1 MCRIITSEVD
11 DNMDEQNNVDGIRKD
26 DILTLEGN
34 LEQKDMLNNEQAQSG
49 DDQPGQQQNYSPAGQ
64 QPYQQPQYGAPGQSQ
79 NYGPAGQQS
88 YHGQS
93 GYDQQRQWNQDSYAQ
108 QMHSDGQEYQQKQ
121 QYSQPDQSQNY
132 GPAGQQSYQQPQ
144 YSAPGQPQNYGP
156 AGQQPYHGQSGYDQ
170 QRQWNQDS
178 YAQQMQSD
186 GQEYQQK
193 PQYSQPGQ
201 PQNYG
206 PAGQQSY
213 QQPQYSTPGQPQNY
227 GPADQQSYQQPQYSA
242 LDQSQYGQRQQPTPY
257 DSPMGYV
264 GYEYRQN
271 IPADVKKGSTHIPN
285 PLNIVGMIMALIT
298 VFLPYAHMD
307 SDVRTISGVF
317 GIDVISVII
326 AAVLLVADIIS
337 AFMNKTVAYIIDLV
351 ISVIVGGAL
360 IFEFVL
366 SLIDLGKLD
375 KTVNAGLSFGAWF
388 SVVTAILLLVS
399 VPVWWAVSRKKAKT
413 EKETAES
420 AV

>member
-26 DILTLEGN
+26 DRLSLEGN
-34 LEQKDMLNNEQAQSG
+34 LGQKDMLNNVQAQSG
-49 DDQPGQQQNYSPAGQ
+49 YDQPGQQQNYGPAGQ
-64 QPYQQPQYGAPGQSQ
+64 QPQYSAPGQQQNYGSAGQHPQYGAPGQQ
-79 NYGPAGQQS
+79 
-88 YHGQS
+88 
-93 GYDQQRQWNQDSYAQ
+93 
-108 QMHSDGQEYQQKQ
+108 
-121 QYSQPDQSQNY
+121 QNY
-132 GPAGQQSYQQPQ
+132 GPAGQQSYQQP
-144 YSAPGQPQNYGP
+144 PYG
-156 AGQQPYHGQSGYDQ
+156 
-170 QRQWNQDS
+170 
-178 YAQQMQSD
+178 
-186 GQEYQQK
+186 
-193 PQYSQPGQ
+193 QPGQ
-201 PQNYG
+201 
-206 PAGQQSY
+206 QS
-213 QQPQYSTPGQPQNY
+213 
-227 GPADQQSYQQPQYSA
+227 
-242 LDQSQYGQRQQPTPY
+242 TPY

-271 IPADVKKGSTHIPN
+271 VPADVKKGSTHIPN
-285 PLNIVGMIMALIT
+285 LLNIVGMIMALIT

-326 AAVLLVADIIS
+326 VAVLLVADIIS

-366 SLIDLGKLD
+366 SLIDLGRLD
-375 KTVNAGLSFGAWF
+375 KTVNAGLGFGAWF

-399 VPVWWAVSRKKAKT
+399 VPVWWAVSRKKAKS

>member
-11 DNMDEQNNVDGIRKD
+11 DNMDEQNNVDGIHKD
-26 DILTLEGN
+26 DRLSLEGN
-34 LEQKDMLNNEQAQSG
+34 LEQKDTLNNEQAR
-49 DDQPGQQQNYSPAGQ
+49 
-64 QPYQQPQYGAPGQSQ
+64 
-79 NYGPAGQQS
+79 
-88 YHGQS
+88 S
-93 GYDQQRQWNQDSYAQ
+93 GYDQPCQT
-108 QMHSDGQEYQQKQ
+108 
-121 QYSQPDQSQNY
+121 QNY
-132 GPAGQQSYQQPQ
+132 GQSGQQPQ

-170 QRQWNQDS
+170 QR
-178 YAQQMQSD
+178 
-186 GQEYQQK
+186 
-193 PQYSQPGQ
+193 PQYSQLGQPQNYGSSGQQPYQQPRYGAPGQ
-201 PQNYG
+201 PQNYYGSSGRQPYQQPQYSAPGQQQNYG

-213 QQPQYSTPGQPQNY
+213 QQPPYGQPGQ
-227 GPADQQSYQQPQYSA
+227 QS
-242 LDQSQYGQRQQPTPY
+242 TPY

-271 IPADVKKGSTHIPN
+271 VPVDVKKGSTHIPN
-285 PLNIVGMIMALIT
+285 LLNIVGMIMALIT

-317 GIDVISVII
+317 GIDVISVIVV
-326 AAVLLVADIIS
+326 AVLLVADIIS

-351 ISVIVGGAL
+351 ISVIIGGAL

-366 SLIDLGKLD
+366 SLIDLGRLD
-375 KTVNAGLSFGAWF
+375 KTVNAGLGFGAWF

-399 VPVWWAVSRKKAKT
+399 VPVWWAVSRKKAKS

>member
-11 DNMDEQNNVDGIRKD
+11 DNMDEQNNVDGDR
-26 DILTLEGN
+26 LSLEGN
-34 LEQKDMLNNEQAQSG
+34 LGQKDMLNNVQAQSG
-49 DDQPGQQQNYSPAGQ
+49 YDQPGQQQNYGPAG
-64 QPYQQPQYGAPGQSQ
+64 QQPQYGAPGQQQ
-79 NYGPAGQQS
+79 NYGPT
-88 YHGQS
+88 
-93 GYDQQRQWNQDSYAQ
+93 
-108 QMHSDGQEYQQKQ
+108 
-121 QYSQPDQSQNY
+121 
-132 GPAGQQSYQQPQ
+132 
-144 YSAPGQPQNYGP
+144 
-156 AGQQPYHGQSGYDQ
+156 GQQPYHGQSGYDQ

-178 YAQQMQSD
+178 YAQQMQAD
-186 GQEYQQK
+186 GQEYQQR
-193 PQYSQPGQ
+193 PQYSQLGQPQNYGSSGQQPYQQPKYGAPGQ
-201 PQNYG
+201 QQNYG

-213 QQPQYSTPGQPQNY
+213 QQPQYSAPGQQQNY
-227 GPADQQSYQQPQYSA
+227 GLAGQQSYQQPP
-242 LDQSQYGQRQQPTPY
+242 YGQPGQQSTPY

-271 IPADVKKGSTHIPN
+271 VPADVKKGSTHIPN
-285 PLNIVGMIMALIT
+285 LLNIVGMIMALIT

-326 AAVLLVADIIS
+326 VAVLLVADIIS

-399 VPVWWAVSRKKAKT
+399 VPVWWAVSRKKAKS
-413 EKETAES
+413 EKETVES

>member
-26 DILTLEGN
+26 DRLSLEGN
-34 LEQKDMLNNEQAQSG
+34 LGQKDMLNNVQAQSG
-49 DDQPGQQQNYSPAGQ
+49 YDQPGQQQNYGPAGQ
-64 QPYQQPQYGAPGQSQ
+64 QPQYSAPGQQQ
-79 NYGPAGQQS
+79 NYGPAGQQ
-88 YHGQS
+88 
-93 GYDQQRQWNQDSYAQ
+93 
-108 QMHSDGQEYQQKQ
+108 
-121 QYSQPDQSQNY
+121 
-132 GPAGQQSYQQPQ
+132 PQ
-144 YSAPGQPQNYGP
+144 YGAPGQPQNYGP

-178 YAQQMQSD
+178 YAQQMQAD
-186 GQEYQQK
+186 GQEYQQR
-193 PQYSQPGQ
+193 PQYSQLGQPQNYGSSGQQPYQQPRYGTPGQ
-201 PQNYG
+201 QQNYG

-213 QQPQYSTPGQPQNY
+213 QQPQYGAPGQQQNY
-227 GPADQQSYQQPQYSA
+227 GLAGQQSYQQPP
-242 LDQSQYGQRQQPTPY
+242 YGQPGQQSTPY

-271 IPADVKKGSTHIPN
+271 VPADVKKGSTHIPN
-285 PLNIVGMIMALIT
+285 LLNIVGMIMALIT

-326 AAVLLVADIIS
+326 VAVLLVADIIS

-388 SVVTAILLLVS
+388 SVVTAIFLLIS
-399 VPVWWAVSRKKAKT
+399 VPVWWAVSRKKAKS

>member
-1 MCRIITSEVD
+1 
-11 DNMDEQNNVDGIRKD
+11 MDEQNNVDGIHKD
-26 DILTLEGN
+26 DRLSLEGN
-34 LEQKDMLNNEQAQSG
+34 LEQKDMLNNVQAQSG
-49 DDQPGQQQNYSPAGQ
+49 YDQPGQQQNYGPAG
-64 QPYQQPQYGAPGQSQ
+64 QQPQYGAPGQQQ
-79 NYGPAGQQS
+79 NYGPT
-88 YHGQS
+88 
-93 GYDQQRQWNQDSYAQ
+93 
-108 QMHSDGQEYQQKQ
+108 
-121 QYSQPDQSQNY
+121 
-132 GPAGQQSYQQPQ
+132 
-144 YSAPGQPQNYGP
+144 
-156 AGQQPYHGQSGYDQ
+156 GQQPYHGQSGYDQ

-178 YAQQMQSD
+178 YAQQMQAD
-186 GQEYQQK
+186 GQEYQQR
-193 PQYSQPGQ
+193 PQYSQLGQPQNYGLSGQQPYQQPRYGASGQQQNYYGSSGWQPYQQPQYSAPGQ
-201 PQNYG
+201 QQNYG

-213 QQPQYSTPGQPQNY
+213 QQSPYGQPGQ
-227 GPADQQSYQQPQYSA
+227 QS
-242 LDQSQYGQRQQPTPY
+242 TPY

-264 GYEYRQN
+264 GYEYRRN
-271 IPADVKKGSTHIPN
+271 VPVDVKKGSTHIPN
-285 PLNIVGMIMALIT
+285 LLNIVGMIMALIT

-326 AAVLLVADIIS
+326 VAVLLVADIIS

-388 SVVTAILLLVS
+388 SVVTAILLLAS
-399 VPVWWAVSRKKAKT
+399 VPVWWAVSRKKAKS

>member
-11 DNMDEQNNVDGIRKD
+11 DNMDEQNNVDGIHKD
-26 DILTLEGN
+26 DRLSLEGN
-34 LEQKDMLNNEQAQSG
+34 LEQKDTLNNEQAR
-49 DDQPGQQQNYSPAGQ
+49 
-64 QPYQQPQYGAPGQSQ
+64 
-79 NYGPAGQQS
+79 
-88 YHGQS
+88 S
-93 GYDQQRQWNQDSYAQ
+93 GYDQPC
-108 QMHSDGQEYQQKQ
+108 
-121 QYSQPDQSQNY
+121 QPQNY
-132 GPAGQQSYQQPQ
+132 GQSGQQPQ
-144 YSAPGQPQNYGP
+144 YSAPGQQQNYGP

-178 YAQQMQSD
+178 YAQQMQAD
-186 GQEYQQK
+186 GQEYQQR
-193 PQYSQPGQ
+193 PQYSQLGQPQNYGSLGWQPYQQPQYSAPGQ

-213 QQPQYSTPGQPQNY
+213 QHPPYGQPGQ
-227 GPADQQSYQQPQYSA
+227 QST
-242 LDQSQYGQRQQPTPY
+242 LY

-271 IPADVKKGSTHIPN
+271 VPVDVKKGSTHIPN
-285 PLNIVGMIMALIT
+285 LLNIVGMIMALIT

-307 SDVRTISGVF
+307 SDVRTISGVL
-317 GIDVISVII
+317 GIDVISVIVV
-326 AAVLLVADIIS
+326 AVLLVADIIS

-351 ISVIVGGAL
+351 ISVIIGGAL

-366 SLIDLGKLD
+366 SLIDLGRLD
-375 KTVNAGLSFGAWF
+375 KTVNAGLGFGAWF

-399 VPVWWAVSRKKAKT
+399 VPVWWAVSRKKAKS

>member
-26 DILTLEGN
+26 DRLSLEGN
-34 LEQKDMLNNEQAQSG
+34 LEQKDMLNNVQAQSG
-49 DDQPGQQQNYSPAGQ
+49 CDQPGQWNQDSYAQQLQSDGQEYQQRPQYSQPGPQYSQPQNYGPAGQ
-64 QPYQQPQYGAPGQSQ
+64 QPYQQPQYSAPDQPQ

-88 YHGQS
+88 NHGQS

-108 QMHSDGQEYQQKQ
+108 QMHSDGQEYQQRP
-121 QYSQPDQSQNY
+121 QYSQPGPQYSQSQNY
-132 GPAGQQSYQQPQ
+132 GPAGQQPYQQPQ
-144 YSAPGQPQNYGP
+144 YRQP
-156 AGQQPYHGQSGYDQ
+156 
-170 QRQWNQDS
+170 
-178 YAQQMQSD
+178 
-186 GQEYQQK
+186 
-193 PQYSQPGQ
+193 
-201 PQNYG
+201 
-206 PAGQQSY
+206 
-213 QQPQYSTPGQPQNY
+213 
-227 GPADQQSYQQPQYSA
+227 
-242 LDQSQYGQRQQPTPY
+242 DQSQYGQQQQPPYGQLGQQPTPY
-257 DSPMGYV
+257 DRPMGYV

-271 IPADVKKGSTHIPN
+271 VPADVKKGSTHIPN
-285 PLNIVGMIMALIT
+285 LLNIVGMIMALIT

-399 VPVWWAVSRKKAKT
+399 VPVWWTVSRKKAKA

>member
-26 DILTLEGN
+26 DRLSFEGN
-34 LEQKDMLNNEQAQSG
+34 LEQKDMLNNVQAQSG
-49 DDQPGQQQNYSPAGQ
+49 YDQLGQPQSYGPAGQQPQYSAPGQQQNYGPAGQ
-64 QPYQQPQYGAPGQSQ
+64 QPYQQPQYGAPGQPQ
-79 NYGPAGQQS
+79 NYGPAG
-88 YHGQS
+88 
-93 GYDQQRQWNQDSYAQ
+93 
-108 QMHSDGQEYQQKQ
+108 
-121 QYSQPDQSQNY
+121 
-132 GPAGQQSYQQPQ
+132 QQPQ
-144 YSAPGQPQNYGP
+144 YSAPGQQQNYGP
-156 AGQQPYHGQSGYDQ
+156 AEQQPYHGQSGYDQ

-178 YAQQMQSD
+178 YAQQMQAD
-186 GQEYQQK
+186 GQEYQQ
-193 PQYSQPGQ
+193 PQYGAPGQ

-206 PAGQQSY
+206 SAGQQPYQQPQYGAPGQQQNYGLSGQQSY
-213 QQPQYSTPGQPQNY
+213 QQPPYGQPGQ
-227 GPADQQSYQQPQYSA
+227 QS
-242 LDQSQYGQRQQPTPY
+242 TPY

-271 IPADVKKGSTHIPN
+271 VPVDVKKGSTHIPN
-285 PLNIVGMIMALIT
+285 LLNIVGMIMALIT

-326 AAVLLVADIIS
+326 VAVLLVADIIS

-351 ISVIVGGAL
+351 ISVIVGGTL

-388 SVVTAILLLVS
+388 SVVTVILLLVS
-399 VPVWWAVSRKKAKT
+399 VPVWWAVSRKKAKS

>member
-26 DILTLEGN
+26 DRLSLEGN
-34 LEQKDMLNNEQAQSG
+34 LEQKDMLNNVQA
-49 DDQPGQQQNYSPAGQ
+49 
-64 QPYQQPQYGAPGQSQ
+64 
-79 NYGPAGQQS
+79 
-88 YHGQS
+88 QS
-93 GYDQQRQWNQDSYAQ
+93 GYDQL
-108 QMHSDGQEYQQKQ
+108 GQ
-121 QYSQPDQSQNY
+121 PQSY
-132 GPAGQQSYQQPQ
+132 GPAGQQPQ

-156 AGQQPYHGQSGYDQ
+156 AGQQPQYSAPGQQQNYGPAEQQPYHGQSGYDQ

-178 YAQQMQSD
+178 YAQQMQAD
-186 GQEYQQK
+186 GQEYQQR
-193 PQYSQPGQ
+193 PQYSQLGQ

-206 PAGQQSY
+206 SAGQQPYQQPQYGAPGQQQNYGLSGQQSY
-213 QQPQYSTPGQPQNY
+213 QQPPYGQPGQ
-227 GPADQQSYQQPQYSA
+227 QS
-242 LDQSQYGQRQQPTPY
+242 TPY

-271 IPADVKKGSTHIPN
+271 VPVDVKKGSTHIPN
-285 PLNIVGMIMALIT
+285 LLNIVGMIMALIT

-326 AAVLLVADIIS
+326 VAVLLVADIIS

-351 ISVIVGGAL
+351 ISVIVGGTL

-399 VPVWWAVSRKKAKT
+399 VPVWWAVSRKKAKS

>member
-26 DILTLEGN
+26 DRLSLEGN
-34 LEQKDMLNNEQAQSG
+34 LEQKDMLNNVQAQSG
-49 DDQPGQQQNYSPAGQ
+49 YDQPGQQQNYGPAEQ
-64 QPYQQPQYGAPGQSQ
+64 QPYY
-79 NYGPAGQQS
+79 
-88 YHGQS
+88 
-93 GYDQQRQWNQDSYAQ
+93 
-108 QMHSDGQEYQQKQ
+108 
-121 QYSQPDQSQNY
+121 
-132 GPAGQQSYQQPQ
+132 
-144 YSAPGQPQNYGP
+144 
-156 AGQQPYHGQSGYDQ
+156 GQSGYDQ

-178 YAQQMQSD
+178 YAQQMQAD
-186 GQEYQQK
+186 GQEYQQR
-193 PQYSQPGQ
+193 PQYSQLGQ
-201 PQNYG
+201 PQNYGSSGQQPYQQPQYGAPGQQQSYG

-213 QQPQYSTPGQPQNY
+213 QQSQYSAPGQQQNY
-227 GPADQQSYQQPQYSA
+227 GLAGQQSYQQPP
-242 LDQSQYGQRQQPTPY
+242 YGQPGQQSTPY

-271 IPADVKKGSTHIPN
+271 VPVDVKKGSTHIPN
-285 PLNIVGMIMALIT
+285 LLNIVGMIMALIT

-307 SDVRTISGVF
+307 SDVRTIIGVF

-326 AAVLLVADIIS
+326 VAVLLVADIIS

-399 VPVWWAVSRKKAKT
+399 VPVWWAVSRKKAKS

>member
-26 DILTLEGN
+26 DRLSLEGN
-34 LEQKDMLNNEQAQSG
+34 LGQKDMLNNVQAQSG
-49 DDQPGQQQNYSPAGQ
+49 YDQPGQQQNYGQSGQ
-64 QPYQQPQYGAPGQSQ
+64 QP
-79 NYGPAGQQS
+79 

-93 GYDQQRQWNQDSYAQ
+93 GYDQQRP
-108 QMHSDGQEYQQKQ
+108 
-121 QYSQPDQSQNY
+121 QYSQLGQPQNYGLSGQQPYQQPRYGAPGQQQNY

-144 YSAPGQPQNYGP
+144 YSAPGQQQNYGL
-156 AGQQPYHGQSGYDQ
+156 
-170 QRQWNQDS
+170 
-178 YAQQMQSD
+178 
-186 GQEYQQK
+186 
-193 PQYSQPGQ
+193 
-201 PQNYG
+201 
-206 PAGQQSY
+206 AGQQSY
-213 QQPQYSTPGQPQNY
+213 QQPPYGQPGQ
-227 GPADQQSYQQPQYSA
+227 QS
-242 LDQSQYGQRQQPTPY
+242 TPY

-271 IPADVKKGSTHIPN
+271 VPADVKKGSTHIPN
-285 PLNIVGMIMALIT
+285 LLNIVGMIMALIT

-326 AAVLLVADIIS
+326 VAVLLVADIIS

-366 SLIDLGKLD
+366 SLIDLGRLD
-375 KTVNAGLSFGAWF
+375 KTVNAGLGFGAWF

-399 VPVWWAVSRKKAKT
+399 VPVWWAVSRKKAKS
-413 EKETAES
+413 EKETVES

>member
-49 DDQPGQQQNYSPAGQ
+49 YDQP
-64 QPYQQPQYGAPGQSQ
+64 Q

-88 YHGQS
+88 NHGQS
-93 GYDQQRQWNQDSYAQ
+93 GYDQQRQWNQNSYAQ
-108 QMHSDGQEYQQKQ
+108 QMHSDGQEYQQRP

-156 AGQQPYHGQSGYDQ
+156 AGQQ
-170 QRQWNQDS
+170 
-178 YAQQMQSD
+178 
-186 GQEYQQK
+186 
-193 PQYSQPGQ
+193 
-201 PQNYG
+201 
-206 PAGQQSY
+206 SY

-227 GPADQQSYQQPQYSA
+227 GPAGQQPYQQPQYGA
-242 LDQSQYGQRQQPTPY
+242 PGQSQNYGSAGQQPPYGQPGQQPTPY

-271 IPADVKKGSTHIPN
+271 VPADVKKGSTHIPN
-285 PLNIVGMIMALIT
+285 LLNIVGMIMALIT

-388 SVVTAILLLVS
+388 SVVTAIFLLVS

>member
-26 DILTLEGN
+26 DRLSLEGN
-34 LEQKDMLNNEQAQSG
+34 LEQKDMLNNVQA
-49 DDQPGQQQNYSPAGQ
+49 
-64 QPYQQPQYGAPGQSQ
+64 
-79 NYGPAGQQS
+79 
-88 YHGQS
+88 QS
-93 GYDQQRQWNQDSYAQ
+93 GYDQS
-108 QMHSDGQEYQQKQ
+108 
-121 QYSQPDQSQNY
+121 
-132 GPAGQQSYQQPQ
+132 
-144 YSAPGQPQNYGP
+144 GQPQNYGP

-178 YAQQMQSD
+178 YAQQMQAD
-186 GQEYQQK
+186 GQEYQQR
-193 PQYSQPGQ
+193 PQYSQLGQPQNYGSSGQQQNYGPAGQQSYQQPQYGAPGQ

-213 QQPQYSTPGQPQNY
+213 QQPQYSAPGQPQNY
-227 GPADQQSYQQPQYSA
+227 GLAGQQSYQQPQYSA
-242 LDQSQYGQRQQPTPY
+242 PGQPQNYGLAGQQSYQQPPYGQPGQQSTPY

-271 IPADVKKGSTHIPN
+271 VPVDVKKGSTHIPN
-285 PLNIVGMIMALIT
+285 LLNIVGMIMALIT

-326 AAVLLVADIIS
+326 VAVLLVADIIS

-351 ISVIVGGAL
+351 ISVIVGGTL

-399 VPVWWAVSRKKAKT
+399 VPVWWAVSRKKAKS

>member
-26 DILTLEGN
+26 DRLSLEGN

-49 DDQPGQQQNYSPAGQ
+49 DDQPQNYGSAGQ
-64 QPYQQPQYGAPGQSQ
+64 QPYQQPQYST
-79 NYGPAGQQS
+79 
-88 YHGQS
+88 
-93 GYDQQRQWNQDSYAQ
+93 
-108 QMHSDGQEYQQKQ
+108 
-121 QYSQPDQSQNY
+121 
-132 GPAGQQSYQQPQ
+132 
-144 YSAPGQPQNYGP
+144 PGQPQNYGS

-186 GQEYQQK
+186 GQEYQQR
-193 PQYSQPGQ
+193 PQYSQ

-227 GPADQQSYQQPQYSA
+227 GPAGRQPYQQPQYGAPGQPQNYGSTG
-242 LDQSQYGQRQQPTPY
+242 QQPYQQPQYGAPGQPQNYGPAGRQPTPY

-271 IPADVKKGSTHIPN
+271 VPADVKKGSTHIPN
-285 PLNIVGMIMALIT
+285 LLNIVGIIMALIT

>member
-26 DILTLEGN
+26 DRLSLEGN
-34 LEQKDMLNNEQAQSG
+34 LGQKDMLNNVQAQSG
-49 DDQPGQQQNYSPAGQ
+49 YDQPGQQQNY
-64 QPYQQPQYGAPGQSQ
+64 
-79 NYGPAGQQS
+79 GPAGQ
-88 YHGQS
+88 H
-93 GYDQQRQWNQDSYAQ
+93 
-108 QMHSDGQEYQQKQ
+108 
-121 QYSQPDQSQNY
+121 
-132 GPAGQQSYQQPQ
+132 PQ
-144 YSAPGQPQNYGP
+144 YSAPGQQQNYGSAGQHPQYGVPGQQQNYGP
-156 AGQQPYHGQSGYDQ
+156 TGQQPYHGQSGYDQ

-178 YAQQMQSD
+178 YAQQMQAD
-186 GQEYQQK
+186 GQEYQQR
-193 PQYSQPGQ
+193 PQYSQLGQPQNYGSSGQQPYQQPQYGAPGQ
-201 PQNYG
+201 QQNYG

-213 QQPQYSTPGQPQNY
+213 QQPQYSAPGQQQNY
-227 GPADQQSYQQPQYSA
+227 GLAGQQSYQQPP
-242 LDQSQYGQRQQPTPY
+242 YGQPGQQSTPY

-271 IPADVKKGSTHIPN
+271 VPADVKKGSTHIPN
-285 PLNIVGMIMALIT
+285 LLNIVGMIMALIT

-307 SDVRTISGVF
+307 SDARTISGVF

-326 AAVLLVADIIS
+326 VAVLLVADIIS

-399 VPVWWAVSRKKAKT
+399 VPVWWAVSRKKAKS
-413 EKETAES
+413 EKETVES

>member
-26 DILTLEGN
+26 DRLSLEGN
-34 LEQKDMLNNEQAQSG
+34 LEQKDMLNNVQAQSG
-49 DDQPGQQQNYSPAGQ
+49 YDQPGQQQNYGPAGQQPQYSAPGQQQNYGPAGQQPQYSAPGQQNYGPAGQ
-64 QPYQQPQYGAPGQSQ
+64 QPYQQPQYGTPGQQQ
-79 NYGPAGQQS
+79 NYGPVG
-88 YHGQS
+88 
-93 GYDQQRQWNQDSYAQ
+93 
-108 QMHSDGQEYQQKQ
+108 
-121 QYSQPDQSQNY
+121 
-132 GPAGQQSYQQPQ
+132 QQPQ
-144 YSAPGQPQNYGP
+144 YSAPGQQQNYGL
-156 AGQQPYHGQSGYDQ
+156 
-170 QRQWNQDS
+170 
-178 YAQQMQSD
+178 
-186 GQEYQQK
+186 
-193 PQYSQPGQ
+193 
-201 PQNYG
+201 
-206 PAGQQSY
+206 AGQQSY
-213 QQPQYSTPGQPQNY
+213 QQPPYGQPS
-227 GPADQQSYQQPQYSA
+227 QQS
-242 LDQSQYGQRQQPTPY
+242 TPY

-271 IPADVKKGSTHIPN
+271 VPVDVKKGSTHIPN
-285 PLNIVGMIMALIT
+285 LLNIVGMIMALIT

-326 AAVLLVADIIS
+326 VAVLLVADIIS

-399 VPVWWAVSRKKAKT
+399 VPVWWAVSRKKAKS

>member
-11 DNMDEQNNVDGIRKD
+11 DNMDEQNNVDGIHKD
-26 DILTLEGN
+26 DRLSLEGN
-34 LEQKDMLNNEQAQSG
+34 LEQKDTLNNEQAR
-49 DDQPGQQQNYSPAGQ
+49 
-64 QPYQQPQYGAPGQSQ
+64 
-79 NYGPAGQQS
+79 
-88 YHGQS
+88 S
-93 GYDQQRQWNQDSYAQ
+93 GYDQPCQT
-108 QMHSDGQEYQQKQ
+108 
-121 QYSQPDQSQNY
+121 QNY
-132 GPAGQQSYQQPQ
+132 GQSGQQPQ
-144 YSAPGQPQNYGP
+144 YSAPGQQQNYGP

-178 YAQQMQSD
+178 YAQQMQAD
-186 GQEYQQK
+186 GQEYQQR
-193 PQYSQPGQ
+193 PQYSQLGQPQNYGSSGQQPYQQPRYGAPGQ

-213 QQPQYSTPGQPQNY
+213 QQPPYGQPGQ
-227 GPADQQSYQQPQYSA
+227 QS
-242 LDQSQYGQRQQPTPY
+242 TPY

-271 IPADVKKGSTHIPN
+271 VPVDVKKGSTHIPN
-285 PLNIVGMIMALIT
+285 LLNIVGMIMALIT

-317 GIDVISVII
+317 GIDVISVIVV
-326 AAVLLVADIIS
+326 AVLLVADIIS

-351 ISVIVGGAL
+351 ISVIIGGAL

-366 SLIDLGKLD
+366 SLIDLGRLD
-375 KTVNAGLSFGAWF
+375 KTVNAGLGFGAWF

-399 VPVWWAVSRKKAKT
+399 VPVWWAVSRKKAKS

>member
-11 DNMDEQNNVDGIRKD
+11 DNMDEQNNVDGIHKD
-26 DILTLEGN
+26 DRLSLEGN
-34 LEQKDMLNNEQAQSG
+34 LEQKDTLNNEQAR
-49 DDQPGQQQNYSPAGQ
+49 
-64 QPYQQPQYGAPGQSQ
+64 
-79 NYGPAGQQS
+79 
-88 YHGQS
+88 S
-93 GYDQQRQWNQDSYAQ
+93 GYDQPCQT
-108 QMHSDGQEYQQKQ
+108 
-121 QYSQPDQSQNY
+121 QNY
-132 GPAGQQSYQQPQ
+132 GQSGQQPQ

-178 YAQQMQSD
+178 YAQQMQAD
-186 GQEYQQK
+186 GQEYQQR
-193 PQYSQPGQ
+193 PQYSQLGQPQNYGSSGQQPYQQPQYSAPGQ

-213 QQPQYSTPGQPQNY
+213 QQPPYGQPGQ
-227 GPADQQSYQQPQYSA
+227 QS
-242 LDQSQYGQRQQPTPY
+242 TPY

-271 IPADVKKGSTHIPN
+271 VPVDVKKGSTHIPN
-285 PLNIVGMIMALIT
+285 LLNIVGMIMALIT

-317 GIDVISVII
+317 GIDVISVIVV
-326 AAVLLVADIIS
+326 AVLLVADIIS

-351 ISVIVGGAL
+351 ISVIIGGAL

-366 SLIDLGKLD
+366 SLIDLGRLD
-375 KTVNAGLSFGAWF
+375 KTVNAGLGFGAWF

-399 VPVWWAVSRKKAKT
+399 VPVWWAVSRKKAKS

>member
-26 DILTLEGN
+26 DRLSLEGN
-34 LEQKDMLNNEQAQSG
+34 LGQKDMLNNVQAQSG
-49 DDQPGQQQNYSPAGQ
+49 YDQPGQQQNY
-64 QPYQQPQYGAPGQSQ
+64 
-79 NYGPAGQQS
+79 GPAG
-88 YHGQS
+88 
-93 GYDQQRQWNQDSYAQ
+93 
-108 QMHSDGQEYQQKQ
+108 
-121 QYSQPDQSQNY
+121 
-132 GPAGQQSYQQPQ
+132 QQPQ
-144 YSAPGQPQNYGP
+144 YSAPGQQQNYGSAGQHPQYGAPGQQQNYGP
-156 AGQQPYHGQSGYDQ
+156 TGQQPYHGQSGYDQ
-170 QRQWNQDS
+170 QRQWDQDS
-178 YAQQMQSD
+178 YAQQMQAD
-186 GQEYQQK
+186 GQEYQQR
-193 PQYSQPGQ
+193 PQYSQLGQ

-206 PAGQQSY
+206 SSGQQPY
-213 QQPQYSTPGQPQNY
+213 QQPQYGAPGQ
-227 GPADQQSYQQPQYSA
+227 QS
-242 LDQSQYGQRQQPTPY
+242 TPY

-271 IPADVKKGSTHIPN
+271 VPADVKKGSTHIPN
-285 PLNIVGMIMALIT
+285 LLNIVGMIMALIT

-326 AAVLLVADIIS
+326 VAVLLVADIIS

-366 SLIDLGKLD
+366 SLIDLGRLD
-375 KTVNAGLSFGAWF
+375 KTVNAGLGFGAWF

-399 VPVWWAVSRKKAKT
+399 VPVWWAVSRKKAKS

>member
-26 DILTLEGN
+26 DRLSLEGN
-34 LEQKDMLNNEQAQSG
+34 LGQKDMLNNVQAQSG
-49 DDQPGQQQNYSPAGQ
+49 YDQPGQQQNY
-64 QPYQQPQYGAPGQSQ
+64 
-79 NYGPAGQQS
+79 GPAG
-88 YHGQS
+88 
-93 GYDQQRQWNQDSYAQ
+93 
-108 QMHSDGQEYQQKQ
+108 
-121 QYSQPDQSQNY
+121 
-132 GPAGQQSYQQPQ
+132 QQPQ
-144 YSAPGQPQNYGP
+144 YSAPGQQQNYGP
-156 AGQQPYHGQSGYDQ
+156 TGQQPYHGQSGYDQ

-178 YAQQMQSD
+178 YAQQMQAD
-186 GQEYQQK
+186 GQEYQQR
-193 PQYSQPGQ
+193 PQYSQLGQPQNYGLSGQQPYQQPRYGASGQPQNYYGSSGWQPYQQPQYSAPGQ
-201 PQNYG
+201 QQNYG

-213 QQPQYSTPGQPQNY
+213 QQSPYGQPGQ
-227 GPADQQSYQQPQYSA
+227 QS
-242 LDQSQYGQRQQPTPY
+242 TPY

-271 IPADVKKGSTHIPN
+271 VPVDVKKGSTHIPN
-285 PLNIVGMIMALIT
+285 LLNIVGMIMALIT

-326 AAVLLVADIIS
+326 VAVLLVADIIS

-399 VPVWWAVSRKKAKT
+399 VPVWWAVSRKKAKS
-413 EKETAES
+413 EKETVES

>member
-11 DNMDEQNNVDGIRKD
+11 DNMDEQNNVDGDR
-26 DILTLEGN
+26 LSLEGN
-34 LEQKDMLNNEQAQSG
+34 LGQKDMLNNVQAQSG
-49 DDQPGQQQNYSPAGQ
+49 YDQPGQQQNYGPAG
-64 QPYQQPQYGAPGQSQ
+64 QQPQYGAPGQQQ
-79 NYGPAGQQS
+79 NYGPT
-88 YHGQS
+88 
-93 GYDQQRQWNQDSYAQ
+93 
-108 QMHSDGQEYQQKQ
+108 
-121 QYSQPDQSQNY
+121 
-132 GPAGQQSYQQPQ
+132 
-144 YSAPGQPQNYGP
+144 
-156 AGQQPYHGQSGYDQ
+156 GQQPYHGQSGYDQ

-178 YAQQMQSD
+178 YAQQMQAD
-186 GQEYQQK
+186 GQEYQQR
-193 PQYSQPGQ
+193 PQYSQLGQPQNYGSSGQQPYQQPKYGAPGQ
-201 PQNYG
+201 QQNYG

-213 QQPQYSTPGQPQNY
+213 QQPQYSAPGQQQNY
-227 GPADQQSYQQPQYSA
+227 GLAGQQSYQQPP
-242 LDQSQYGQRQQPTPY
+242 YGQPGQQSTPY

-271 IPADVKKGSTHIPN
+271 VPADVKKGSTHIPN
-285 PLNIVGMIMALIT
+285 LLNIVGMIMALIT

-326 AAVLLVADIIS
+326 VAVLLVADIIS
-337 AFMNKTVAYIIDLV
+337 AFMNKTVVYIIDLV

-399 VPVWWAVSRKKAKT
+399 VPVWWAVSRKKAKS
-413 EKETAES
+413 EKETVES

>member
-26 DILTLEGN
+26 DRLSLEGN
-34 LEQKDMLNNEQAQSG
+34 LEQKDTLNNEQAR
-49 DDQPGQQQNYSPAGQ
+49 
-64 QPYQQPQYGAPGQSQ
+64 
-79 NYGPAGQQS
+79 
-88 YHGQS
+88 S
-93 GYDQQRQWNQDSYAQ
+93 GYDQPC
-108 QMHSDGQEYQQKQ
+108 
-121 QYSQPDQSQNY
+121 QPQNY
-132 GPAGQQSYQQPQ
+132 GQSGQQPQ
-144 YSAPGQPQNYGP
+144 YSAPGQQQNYGP

-178 YAQQMQSD
+178 YAQQMQAD
-186 GQEYQQK
+186 GQEYQHR
-193 PQYSQPGQ
+193 PQYSQLGQPQNYGSSGQQLYQQPRYGAPGQLQNYYGSSGRQPYQQ

-213 QQPQYSTPGQPQNY
+213 QQPPYGQPGQ
-227 GPADQQSYQQPQYSA
+227 QST
-242 LDQSQYGQRQQPTPY
+242 LY

-271 IPADVKKGSTHIPN
+271 VPVDVKKGSTHIPN
-285 PLNIVGMIMALIT
+285 LLNIVGMIMALIT

-317 GIDVISVII
+317 GIDVISVIVV
-326 AAVLLVADIIS
+326 AVLLVADIIS

-351 ISVIVGGAL
+351 ISVIIGGAL

-366 SLIDLGKLD
+366 SLIDLGRLD
-375 KTVNAGLSFGAWF
+375 KTVNAGLGFGAWF
-388 SVVTAILLLVS
+388 SVVTAIILLVS
-399 VPVWWAVSRKKAKT
+399 VPVWWAVSSKKAKS

>member
-11 DNMDEQNNVDGIRKD
+11 DNMDEQNNVDGIHKD
-26 DILTLEGN
+26 DRLSLEGN
-34 LEQKDMLNNEQAQSG
+34 LEQKDTLNNEQAR
-49 DDQPGQQQNYSPAGQ
+49 
-64 QPYQQPQYGAPGQSQ
+64 
-79 NYGPAGQQS
+79 
-88 YHGQS
+88 S
-93 GYDQQRQWNQDSYAQ
+93 GYDQPCQT
-108 QMHSDGQEYQQKQ
+108 
-121 QYSQPDQSQNY
+121 QNY
-132 GPAGQQSYQQPQ
+132 GQSGQQPQ

-178 YAQQMQSD
+178 YAQQMQAD
-186 GQEYQQK
+186 GQEYQQR
-193 PQYSQPGQ
+193 PQYSQLGQPQNYGSSGQQPYQQPRYGAPGQ
-201 PQNYG
+201 PQNYYG
-206 PAGQQSY
+206 SSGR
-213 QQPQYSTPGQPQNY
+213 QP
-227 GPADQQSYQQPQYSA
+227 YQQPQYSA
-242 LDQSQYGQRQQPTPY
+242 PGQQSTPY

-271 IPADVKKGSTHIPN
+271 VPVDVKKGSTHIPN
-285 PLNIVGMIMALIT
+285 LLNIVGMIMALIT

-317 GIDVISVII
+317 GIDVISVIVV
-326 AAVLLVADIIS
+326 AVLLVADIIS

-351 ISVIVGGAL
+351 ISVIIGGAL

-366 SLIDLGKLD
+366 SLIDLGRLD
-375 KTVNAGLSFGAWF
+375 KTVNAGLGFGAWF

-399 VPVWWAVSRKKAKT
+399 VPVWWAVSRKKAKS